1 MASKLDEQ
9 EAALYL
15 SMMQLHEA
23 LRQVLDRKAELQ
35 EKELSKQED
44 KPKCAHCKEKKPL
57 ELSCYQPLG
66 EMVALCKPCEKQAE
80 VAWFSRSWAKVTEAM
95 EGSDEGSI

>member
-1 MASKLDEQ
+1 MATNLDEQ

-15 SMMQLHEA
+15 GMMQLHEA

-44 KPKCAHCKEKKPL
+44 KPKCDHCKEKKPL
-57 ELSCYQPLG
+57 ERSCYQPLG
-66 EMVALCKPCEKQAE
+66 EVVVLCKPCEKQAE
-80 VAWFSRSWAKVTEAM
+80 IAWFSTYKKQVKDSV
-95 EGSDEGSI
+95 S